1 MGGCLVL
8 DELEGT
14 AEKLLSFI
22 QDNPGCHL
30 RRIKRAMGISM
41 GTVQYQLD
49 KLEKKG
55 RVTSTRR
62 GLYKYYFPIG
72 LFKDNEKDILEVLTH
87 ETARKILM
95 FILEQKSPTQT
106 DIVNNVRISARSI
119 SWHVGRLIAL
129 KIIREIRDGRYKR
142 YELQDDDAKY
152 ILTLLRN
159 YYPSIWDKWSMRV
172 VEMFLS
178 LSSSREI
185 EPFEG
190 LENAVALG
198 IGIFS
203 ILLLA
208 LSITAYRKTGLKLT
222 IYAIIIFALFAIQ
235 QTMEFLEDTFS
246 SLDTPITDVTISSLT
261 LAILVLF
268 FLAIVRTKI
277 T

>member
-1 MGGCLVL
+1 M
-8 DELEGT
+8 
-14 AEKLLSFI
+14 
-22 QDNPGCHL
+22 
-30 RRIKRAMGISM
+30 
-41 GTVQYQLD
+41 
-49 KLEKKG
+49 
-55 RVTSTRR
+55 
-62 GLYKYYFPIG
+62 
-72 LFKDNEKDILEVLTH
+72 
-87 ETARKILM
+87 
-95 FILEQKSPTQT
+95 
-106 DIVNNVRISARSI
+106 
-119 SWHVGRLIAL
+119 
-129 KIIREIRDGRYKR
+129 
-142 YELQDDDAKY
+142 
-152 ILTLLRN
+152 LTLLTIL
-159 YYPSIWDKWSMRV
+159 YSVI
-172 VEMFLS
+172 L
-178 LSSSREI
+178 EI

-203 ILLLA
+203 ILLLT